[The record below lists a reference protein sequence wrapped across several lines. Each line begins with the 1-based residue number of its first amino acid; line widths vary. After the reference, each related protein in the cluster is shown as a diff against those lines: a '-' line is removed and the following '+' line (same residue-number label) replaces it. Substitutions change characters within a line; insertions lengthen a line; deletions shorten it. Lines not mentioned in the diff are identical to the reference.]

1 MNILYINH
9 YAGSPTHGMEYRPYY
24 LAREWLRSGHK
35 VMVVAASYSHLR
47 SKNPCVVKGLE
58 EEVIDGIKYVWLKTP
73 TYKGNGVKRVVNMF
87 SFVWKLFRISRK
99 VAEDIKPDAVIA
111 SSTYPLDIYPAY
123 RIANFSGAKLV
134 FEVHDLWP
142 LTPMEL
148 GGMSKWHPFI
158 VILQKAED
166 FAYKHADRVV
176 SVLPK
181 ALDYMVSRGL
191 VPEKFAYIP
200 NGIDTDEWETL
211 DVPLPSEHMTVI
223 ERLREEGY
231 FIVGYAGS
239 HGIANALDYFI
250 ESARYFENL
259 PVAFVLVGQGPE
271 KDRLQKYVMENQINN
286 VIFLPP
292 VPKNCIPNLL
302 RKMDALY
309 IGWRKN
315 RLYRFGISPNKL
327 FDYMMA
333 GKPVIH
339 AVEAGN
345 DPVVESG
352 CGISIPPED
361 PIAIAEA
368 VKRIMDMPAEERNV
382 MGLKGREYVIKNHS
396 YNVLAKRFIEAI
408 KG

>member
-9 YAGSPTHGMEYRPYY
+9 YAGSPMHGMEYRPYY
-24 LAREWLRSGHK
+24 LAKEWLKSGHE
-35 VMVVAASYSHLR
+35 VTVIAASYSHLR
-47 SKNPCVVKGLE
+47 SKNPDLVKVLE
-58 EEVIDGIKYVWLKTP
+58 EEFIDGIKYVWLKTP
-73 TYKGNGVKRVVNMF
+73 TYRGNGIKRVVNMF
-87 SFVWKLFRISRK
+87 SFVSKLFRLSREL
-99 VAEDIKPDAVIA
+99 AERVKPDVVIA

-123 RIANFSGAKLV
+123 RIANLAGAKLV

-148 GGMSKWHPFI
+148 GGMPKWHPFI

-166 FAYKHADRVV
+166 FAYRHADKVV

-181 ALDYMVSRGL
+181 ALDYMVSRKL
-191 VPEKFAYIP
+191 APEKFSYIP
-200 NGIDTDEWETL
+200 NGIDTAEWERL
-211 DVPLPSEHMTVI
+211 DGSLPSEHETAI
-223 ERLREEGY
+223 ESLKAKGY

-239 HGIANALDYFI
+239 HGIANALDYFV
-250 ESARYFENL
+250 ESALYFKNL
-259 PVAFVLVGQGPE
+259 PVAFALVGQGPE
-271 KDRLQKYVMENQINN
+271 KGRLEKYVEENRIDN

-292 VPKNCIPNLL
+292 VPKGSIPNLL

-345 DPVVESG
+345 DPVMESG
-352 CGISIPPED
+352 CGISIPPEN

-368 VKRIMDMPAEERNV
+368 VKRIMDMPEEERNA
-382 MGLKGREYVIKNHS
+382 MGSRGREYVIKNHS
-396 YNVLAKRFIEAI
+396 YSVLAKRFIEAI
-408 KG
+408 IG

>member
-24 LAREWLRSGHK
+24 LAREWLISGHK
-35 VMVVAASYSHLR
+35 VTVVAASYSHLR
-47 SKNPCVVKGLE
+47 SKNPYVVKELE
-58 EEVIDGIKYVWLKTP
+58 EEFIDGIKYVWLKTP
-73 TYKGNGVKRVVNMF
+73 TYKGNNIKRVMNMF

-191 VPEKFAYIP
+191 APEKFAYIP

-211 DVPLPSEHMTVI
+211 DVPLPSEHMAVI
-223 ERLREEGY
+223 EGLKGKGY

-259 PVAFVLVGQGPE
+259 PVAFILVGQGPE
-271 KDRLQKYVMENQINN
+271 KERIQKYVVENQLRN

-292 VPKNCIPNLL
+292 VPKECIPNLL

-368 VKRIMDMPAEERNV
+368 VKRIMDMPAEERNA
-382 MGLKGREYVIKNHS
+382 MGLKGREYVLKNHS

>member
-9 YAGSPTHGMEYRPYY
+9 YAGTPTYGMEYRPYY
-24 LAREWLRSGHK
+24 FAKEWLKSGHA
-35 VMVVAASYSHLR
+35 VTIIAASFAHTR
-47 SKNPCVVKGLE
+47 NENPQVKKEIQE
-58 EEVIDGIKYVWLKTP
+58 EFIDGIKYIWVKTP
-73 TYKGNGVKRVVNMF
+73 AYKGNNVQRVINTF
-87 SFVWKLFRISRK
+87 SFLWKLTKNSKKIAR
-99 VAEDIKPDAVIA
+99 EIKPDAVIA

-123 RIANFSGAKLV
+123 RIANFAGAKLV

-158 VILQKAED
+158 IIMQKAED

-176 SVLPK
+176 SILPK
-181 ALDYMVSRGL
+181 ALDYMVGRGL
-191 VPEKFAYIP
+191 DPEKFIHIP
-200 NGIDTDEWETL
+200 NGIDIEEWETL
-211 DVPLPSEHMTVI
+211 DALLPSEHEMTI
-223 ERLREEGY
+223 KRLKEEGN

-239 HGIANALDYFI
+239 HGIANALDYFV
-250 ESARYFENL
+250 ESAKYLKNL
-259 PVAFVLVGQGPE
+259 PVAFILVGQGPE
-271 KDRLQKYVMENQINN
+271 KEKLEKYVIENQINN
-286 VIFLPP
+286 VIFLQP
-292 VPKNCIPNLL
+292 VSKNCIPNLL

-315 RLYRFGISPNKL
+315 KLYRFGISPNKL

-352 CGISIPPED
+352 GGISIPPED
-361 PIAIAEA
+361 PIAIADA
-368 VKRIMDMPAEERNV
+368 VKKIMDMSEEERNS

-396 YNVLAKRFIEAI
+396 YDVLAKQFIEAL